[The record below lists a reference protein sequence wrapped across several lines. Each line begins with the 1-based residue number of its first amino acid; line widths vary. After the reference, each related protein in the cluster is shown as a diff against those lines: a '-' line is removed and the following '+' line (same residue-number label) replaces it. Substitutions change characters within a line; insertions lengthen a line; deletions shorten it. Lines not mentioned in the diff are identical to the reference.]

1 MINKRK
7 MEIDEN
13 NDKNEML
20 RELSKVLGEEEYF
33 LEKAMITYKEQQEKC
48 YTFFRDDDTNIF
60 LQKYN
65 LCQRPEDTNMSLR
78 RFDSN
83 GEVCG
88 YMSESL
94 AEKFNLKKIDLNE
107 FIHKF
112 VKPIIKENLI
122 LKRKNEQKDNQIDL
136 MINFMYETWCKYPGT
151 ISHVLRK
158 NGFNDDKC
166 GTCENTDRNC
176 IKCLKEYFETK
187 TKEKGE

>member
-7 MEIDEN
+7 LKIDEN
-13 NDKNEML
+13 NDKYEML
-20 RELSKVLGEEEYF
+20 RKLSKILGKDEYF
-33 LEKAMITYKEQQEKC
+33 LEKAMITYTEQQEKY

-65 LCQRPEDTNMSLR
+65 WCQRPEDTNMSLK

-122 LKRKNEQKDNQIDL
+122 LKKENEEKDNQIDL
-136 MINFMYETWCKYPGT
+136 MAEYISKIDIEEEVCMKNKTNPEWCNEDYTNCK
-151 ISHVLRK
+151 
-158 NGFNDDKC
+158 
-166 GTCENTDRNC
+166 NC
-176 IKCLKEYFETK
+176 IKQYFEK
-187 TKEKGE
+187 LAKEKGE